1 MESISFKEKR
11 LGIIR
16 IIRLGYEIKPFSNHG
31 TKGAT
36 QRVILNYPVYSIL
49 TKFAMVPRNVS
60 KVLQCFKNRRFR
72 STNMCLIWAKDIFE
86 SGTRAWPNF
95 SA

>member
-1 MESISFKEKR
+1 MESISFIEKQ
-11 LGIIR
+11 LS

-60 KVLQCFKNRRFR
+60 KVLQCLNNRRFR